1 MFSGLGG
8 TGEESGCA
16 GVQKGRSEA
25 GVEGVAAE
33 SAGNRH
39 GDVITNNIPES
50 L

>member
-1 MFSGLGG
+1 MNRPRSRV
-8 TGEESGCA
+8 CRVA
-16 GVQKGRSEA
+16 AGRSEA